1 MFMFILGGLIMF
13 DKKDKKELQEKAKLT
28 KSKKYKLM
36 NKEEIIRKLIEKEK
50 LLKNAE
56 EELSETR
63 KLVQE
68 KDNFSNEY
76 LKHLERL
83 QADFE
88 NYKKRQEKKQKEFI
102 EFANERLINNLL
114 SVIDNLERALD
125 STKNEKDTKAIKEGI
140 NNTLKEFRNILQK
153 EGVKPMQSIGHRFDP
168 YKHEAV
174 MRIETD
180 KYSED
185 TVTEEFRKGYY
196 IKSKVLRPAMVKV
209 AVLTKEKKDIEKK

>member
-1 MFMFILGGLIMF
+1 MLTLGGLIMF
-13 DKKDKKELQEKAKLT
+13 NKKDEKELQEKAKLT
-28 KSKKYKLM
+28 ERKKYKLM
-36 NKEEIIRKLIEKEK
+36 NKEEMIRKIIEKEEA
-50 LLKNAE
+50 LKNIE
-56 EELSETR
+56 EELSETK

-68 KDNFSNEY
+68 KDNLSKEY

-83 QADFE
+83 QADFD

-102 EFANERLINNLL
+102 EFANEELINNLL
-114 SVIDNLERALD
+114 SVMDNLERALD
-125 STKNEKDTKAIKEGI
+125 STENEKDIKAIKEGI
-140 NNTLKEFRNILQK
+140 NNTLKEFRNILNK

-174 MRIETD
+174 MKIDTD

-185 TVTEEFRKGYY
+185 TITEEFRKGYY

-209 AVLTKEKKDIEKK
+209 AVSTKEKKDTDKK

>member
-1 MFMFILGGLIMF
+1 VFN
-13 DKKDKKELQEKAKLT
+13 KKDKKELRKKAKLT
-28 KSKKYKLM
+28 DSKKYKSIT
-36 NKEEIIRKLIEKEK
+36 KEEIIRKLIEKEEA
-50 LLKNAE
+50 LKNIE
-56 EELSETR
+56 EELFKNK

-68 KDNFSNEY
+68 KDNLCKEY

-83 QADFE
+83 QADFD

-102 EFANERLINNLL
+102 EFANERLINNILTVL
-114 SVIDNLERALD
+114 DNLERALD
-125 STKNEKDTKAIKEGI
+125 STKNEEKAKAIREGI
-140 NNTLKEFRNILQK
+140 NNTLKEFRNILNK

-174 MRIETD
+174 MRAETD

-185 TVTEEFRKGYY
+185 TVAEEFRKGYY

-209 AVLTKEKKDIEKK
+209 AVSTKDKKDTEKK

>member
-1 MFMFILGGLIMF
+1 MMF
-13 DKKDKKELQEKAKLT
+13 DKKVKKELQEKAKFT
-28 KSKKYKLM
+28 ESKKYKLM
-36 NKEEIIRKLIEKEK
+36 NKEEIIRKLMEKEK
-50 LLKNAE
+50 VIKYLE

-68 KDNFSNEY
+68 KDNLSQEY

-83 QADFE
+83 QADFD

-102 EFANERLINNLL
+102 EFANEGLINNLL

-140 NNTLKEFRNILQK
+140 NNTLKEFRNILKK

-174 MRIETD
+174 MRIDTD

-185 TVTEEFRKGYY
+185 TVIEEFQKGYY

-209 AVLTKEKKDIEKK
+209 AVSTKEKKDTDKK

>member
-1 MFMFILGGLIMF
+1 MMFG
-13 DKKDKKELQEKAKLT
+13 KKNKKELQEKAKLAE
-28 KSKKYKLM
+28 SKKYKSM
-36 NKEEIIRKLIEKEK
+36 NKEEIIQKLIDKEK
-50 LLKNAE
+50 LSKNLE
-56 EELSETR
+56 EKLSKTK

-68 KDNFSNEY
+68 KDNLRKEY
-76 LKHLERL
+76 LNHLERL
-83 QADFE
+83 QADFD
-88 NYKKRQEKKQKEFI
+88 NYKKRQEKKQREFI

-140 NNTLKEFRNILQK
+140 NNTLKEFSNILNK

-174 MRIETD
+174 MRAETD

-209 AVLTKEKKDIEKK
+209 AVSTKEKKDTDKK

>member
-1 MFMFILGGLIMF
+1 MCN
-13 DKKDKKELQEKAKLT
+13 KKDEKELPEKAKST
-28 KSKKYKLM
+28 ESKNYKSM
-36 NKEEIIRKLIEKEK
+36 NKEEIIRKIIEKEEA
-50 LLKNAE
+50 LKNIE
-56 EELSETR
+56 EELSETK

-68 KDNFSNEY
+68 KDDLSKEY

-83 QADFE
+83 QADFD

-102 EFANERLINNLL
+102 EFANEELINNLL
-114 SVIDNLERALD
+114 SVLDNLERALD
-125 STKNEKDTKAIKEGI
+125 STENEKDTKAIKEGI
-140 NNTLKEFRNILQK
+140 NNTLKEFRNILNK

-174 MRIETD
+174 MRIDTD

-185 TVTEEFRKGYY
+185 TITEEFRKGYY

-209 AVLTKEKKDIEKK
+209 AVSTKEKKDTDKK

>member
-1 MFMFILGGLIMF
+1 MY
-13 DKKDKKELQEKAKLT
+13 KKESKKKLQGKGKLMD
-28 KSKKYKLM
+28 SKKYKSM
-36 NKEEIIRKLIEKEK
+36 TKEEIIRKLVGKKEA
-50 LLKNAE
+50 LKNLE
-56 EELSETR
+56 EELSENK

-68 KDNFSNEY
+68 KDNLCKEY
-76 LKHLERL
+76 LKHLVRL
-83 QADFE
+83 QADFD

-114 SVIDNLERALD
+114 TVLDNLERALD
-125 STKNEKDTKAIKEGI
+125 FTKNEENAKAIREGI
-140 NNTLKEFRNILQK
+140 NNTLKEFRNILHK

-174 MRIETD
+174 MTAETD

-209 AVLTKEKKDIEKK
+209 AVLNKDKKDTEKKIK

>member
-1 MFMFILGGLIMF
+1 MFN
-13 DKKDKKELQEKAKLT
+13 KKDKKELRKKAKLT
-28 KSKKYKLM
+28 ESKKYKLI
-36 NKEEIIRKLIEKEK
+36 NKEEIIRKLIEKEEV
-50 LLKNAE
+50 LKNIK
-56 EELSETR
+56 EELSETK

-68 KDNFSNEY
+68 KDNLSQEY

-83 QADFE
+83 QADFD

-102 EFANERLINNLL
+102 QFANEGLINNLL

-125 STKNEKDTKAIKEGI
+125 SAKNEKDTKAIKEGV
-140 NNTLKEFRNILQK
+140 NNTLKEFRNILNQ

-174 MRIETD
+174 MKIETD

-185 TVTEEFRKGYY
+185 TVTEEFQKGYY

-209 AVLTKEKKDIEKK
+209 AVSNKEKKDTDKK